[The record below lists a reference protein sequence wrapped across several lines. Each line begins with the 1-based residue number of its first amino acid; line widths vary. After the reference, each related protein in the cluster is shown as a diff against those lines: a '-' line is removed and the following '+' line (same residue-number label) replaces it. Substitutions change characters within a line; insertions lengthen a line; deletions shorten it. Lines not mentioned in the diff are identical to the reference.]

1 MKFFPALALLATM
14 TMVSVQGQTNGA
26 AACTICLQKS
36 IQALPLC
43 SGLNITMGDFN
54 PSENPAYAK
63 CLCSTLDGAWIDS
76 CSGENQCGQ
85 DIAAFKSA
93 YAGNIQAAGLS
104 CGATPTFAPANL

>member
-1 MKFFPALALLATM
+1 MKFLYALALLVTM
-14 TMVSVQGQTNGA
+14 TVVSVQGQTNGA
-26 AACTICLQKS
+26 AACTICLQNS

-63 CLCSTLDGAWIDS
+63 CLCSSLDGAWIDA
-76 CSGENQCGQ
+76 CTGKDQCGQ
-85 DIAAFKSA
+85 DIVSFKNA

-104 CGATPTFAPANL
+104 CGPTPTFAPKSP